1 MSKNAT
7 HAYPHELN
15 VSRETSQNM
24 TDVPPLSKDEF
35 AQTLDGVPDDILV
48 RLDAYLA
55 VLRKW
60 QKAINL
66 VGPKTLND
74 PWRRHLL
81 DCAQVAQ
88 EINTADKVVDLGS
101 GAGLPG
107 LIIAIMTG
115 ADVHLVESDQRKS
128 TFLREAAR
136 ATETRVTVHAE
147 RAEEIPPLGADVVTA
162 RALAPLPRLLPWVHR
177 HLKKGGKSYL
187 LKGSDVDQELTLAA
201 KEWTM
206 TSSRKPSV
214 SDPSGTVLHVSA
226 LAPIDVR

>member
-1 MSKNAT
+1 M
-7 HAYPHELN
+7 
-15 VSRETSQNM
+15 M
-24 TDVPPLSKDEF
+24 TDSEPLSPNAFSETLGRVQGDILNRLELYL
-35 AQTLDGVPDDILV
+35 QTLK
-48 RLDAYLA
+48 
-55 VLRKW
+55 KW

-66 VGPKTLND
+66 VSPKTLQD

-81 DCAQVAQ
+81 DCAQLASEVKPDQ
-88 EINTADKVVDLGS
+88 RVVDLGS

-107 LIIAIMTG
+107 LIIAIMTD

-136 ATETRVTVHAE
+136 ATDTKITVHAE
-147 RAEEIPPLGADVVTA
+147 RAEEIRPLNADVVTA

-177 HLKKGGKSYL
+177 HLKKGGDSYL

-226 LAPIDVR
+226 LAPLDVR